1 MNENLEIYLN
11 SKTANQR
18 VLNEVGNCYFYLPNI
33 EINTDTEEA
42 YISVRNAVIPFS
54 WYSVNSTN
62 NIFSITWDGVLYNLI
77 IPNGNY
83 NINTLRTQISD
94 LVNNIEPHGG
104 SHVLTTAYNP
114 KTNKITFSSVHHSFT
129 IMNTSTCYELIGL
142 KEGFDYTSSLIGGA
156 NILTSN
162 ISVNLFVIRTI
173 YVASDNFI
181 LSNINQATPQN
192 SSILASIPVVGNPNN
207 IIHYENTTA
216 KHKIHHLNNIN
227 NLHIKLIDQDG
238 DIIQFNDVNWSMT
251 LEITIV
257 KKVKNNI

>member
-33 EINTDTEEA
+33 EINTDIEEA

-62 NIFSITWDGVLYNLI
+62 NKLDITYGGTLHNLI
-77 IPNGNY
+77 IPSGNY

-94 LVNNIEPHGG
+94 LINEAEQHGG
-104 SHVLTTAYNP
+104 SHLISTSYNP
-114 KTNKITFSSVHHSFT
+114 KTNKITFTSVHHQYT
-129 IMNTSTCYELIGL
+129 IHNTSTCYEIIGF
-142 KEGFDYTSSLIGGA
+142 KEGADYTSTLIGGA
-156 NILTSN
+156 HILTSN

-181 LSNINQATPQN
+181 LSNINASTPN
-192 SSILASIPVVGNPNN
+192 NASILASIPVVGNPNN
-207 IIHYENTTA
+207 IIHYENTTS
-216 KHKIHHLNNIN
+216 KHRIHHLNNIN

-238 DIIQFNDVNWSMT
+238 DVIEFNDVNWSMT

-257 KKVKNNI
+257 KKQKNNI